1 MNGEGEDVAEVTN
14 ILTEKTAGFGPN
26 PHSGREP
33 GSYFGL
39 FSSAFITDCVC
50 LANSAVQIY
59 DFAALK

>member
-14 ILTEKTAGFGPN
+14 ILTEKRPDLVLICTQEEN
-26 PHSGREP
+26 R

-39 FSSAFITDCVC
+39 FSTAFITDCVC